1 MTVCVCTRDGAS
13 TCGSEAQRI
22 IMEVTQIGFQQLIN
36 ISAGRKRE
44 ENSKIRIIK
53 SKTKWVD
60 IHSMLHIIRNKK

>member
-1 MTVCVCTRDGAS
+1 MTVCVCTREGAS
-13 TCGSEAQRI
+13 TCGSEGQRI

-53 SKTKWVD
+53 SKTRWVD